1 METCSVQTSTLRS
14 SNPIADNEQL
24 FSCESFE
31 TLEKFDCLGEF
42 VDFSGGEILF
52 SEGQTCEQIYL
63 LSSGTVKL
71 RIADSESRR
80 HVIGIVSD
88 GEILGLSAAI
98 GDGIYEV
105 TAEAA
110 GFCSA
115 MAIRRQSVI
124 NLLSANSA
132 ACVRAARAVIRS
144 HRMLSSSQ
152 FRLGHSLSA
161 TGRIAG
167 LLLDWTG
174 MRDPEA
180 GGKAQC
186 MVRFT
191 QREMAA
197 MSATTRETVT
207 RILARF
213 RREKLISIRGAALS
227 VLNPRALEEMAGC

>member
-1 METCSVQTSTLRS
+1 METCAVQASPLRS
-14 SNPIADNEQL
+14 SSPIVGDEQL
-24 FSCESFE
+24 FSCETFE

-52 SEGQTCEQIYL
+52 SEGQKCEQVYL
-63 LSSGTVKL
+63 LTSGTVKL

-80 HVIGIVSD
+80 HVIGIVSG

-115 MAIRRQSVI
+115 TAFKKQSVI

-132 ACVRAARAVIRS
+132 ASMRAAQSVIRS
-144 HRMLSSSQ
+144 HRMLSGSQ

-197 MSATTRETVT
+197 MSGTTRETVT

-227 VLNPRALEEMAGC
+227 VLNPQALEEMVGC

>member
-1 METCSVQTSTLRS
+1 MQTCSEQAANLCP
-14 SNPIADNEQL
+14 SNPIAGNEQL

-31 TLEKFDCLGEF
+31 TREQFDCLGEF
-42 VDFSGGEILF
+42 VDFSAGEILF
-52 SEGQTCEQIYL
+52 SEGQTCEQVYL

-71 RIADSESRR
+71 RIADSASRR

-110 GFCSA
+110 GLCSA
-115 MAIRRQSVI
+115 TAIKRQSVL
-124 NLLSANSA
+124 NLLSTNPA
-132 ACVRAARAVIRS
+132 ACVRAAQAVIRS

-167 LLLDWTG
+167 LLLDWTA
-174 MRDPEA
+174 MRDSKA
-180 GGKAQC
+180 GDKTQC

-191 QREMAA
+191 QREIAA

-207 RILARF
+207 RVLARF
-213 RREKLISIRGAALS
+213 RREKLISVRGAALS
-227 VLNPRALEEMAGC
+227 VLNPRALEEMRGC